1 MSTQPNQSQNTYK
14 APRNGQAVDPPTAC
28 THKPED
34 FSQPAI
40 NRGQRRIN
48 YELVVVDQKLAKAL
62 EALKCAIAGT
72 PGFEDVDFDAF
83 EGAISDVYQTSS
95 KVAGHVPPGCDPS

>member
-14 APRNGQAVDPPTAC
+14 APSNGQAVDPPAVC

-62 EALKCAIAGT
+62 EALKCIIAGT
-72 PGFEDVDFDAF
+72 PGFHNVDFDAF
-83 EGAISDVYQTSS
+83 EGALSEVYETSK